1 MSAWDELKRESA
13 LQTNYFTIQKSD
25 LELPDG
31 SVGRGWHWI
40 DFHTPA
46 VGIIPVRADGHILLV
61 NQFRFSTR
69 TRDWEL
75 PAGRVDEGE
84 TPEHAAVRELREETG
99 HRANVF
105 EPLGY
110 FHPSNGSS
118 NQKFIFFI
126 ARELERLSA
135 IVDTNEIDD
144 ARWFAPDEVRGMLAR
159 NEILDG
165 MSVTGLLWYFFRL
178 TDTARGGADES

>member
-13 LQTNYFTIQKSD
+13 FQTNWYTIQQSD

-31 SVGRGWHWI
+31 TIGRGWHWI

-46 VGIIPVRADGHILLV
+46 VGVIPVRADGHILLV
-61 NQFRFSTR
+61 NQFRFTTR

-84 TPEHAAVRELREETG
+84 TPEDAAARELREETG
-99 HRANVF
+99 HRAAVW
-105 EPLGY
+105 ERLGY
-110 FHPSNGSS
+110 FHPSNGSG

-126 ARELERLSA
+126 ARELERVSA

-144 ARWFAPDEVRGMLAR
+144 ARWFAAEDARGMLAR
-159 NEILDG
+159 NEIFDG

-178 TDTARGGADES
+178 QNEAQGGRYGK